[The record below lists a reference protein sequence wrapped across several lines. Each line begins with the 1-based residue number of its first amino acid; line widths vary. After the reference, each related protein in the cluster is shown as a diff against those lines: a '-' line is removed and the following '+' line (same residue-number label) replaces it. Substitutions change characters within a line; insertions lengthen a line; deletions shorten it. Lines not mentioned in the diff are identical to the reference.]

1 MHRRTFLHLA
11 LGTAAATATGV
22 RSRPAGAQFAPGPF
36 AHGVASGDPLPDR
49 VIIWTRLTPAPDAT
63 PGSGAGAPT
72 EVRYELAAD
81 EAMTRVVGTGTVTT
95 DPASDH
101 TVHVDVDG
109 LAPFTTYWYRFSAS
123 DLGPE
128 AVSDVGRLRTA
139 PAAGGAIDAVRF
151 GVVSCSNL
159 EEGFFTSYRHL
170 AGRDDLDAVLHL
182 GDYLYEYAA
191 GPTEAALATA
201 GRRHDPPGEIVTL
214 EDYRRRHANYRVD
227 ADLRALTTAHP
238 IICVWDD
245 HEVANGAWREG
256 AQNHQPGTEGDFDT
270 RRLAAYQAYF
280 EWLPIR
286 RPDPD
291 GDPTRLY
298 RRFTFGD
305 LVELFM
311 IDGRQYRD
319 EPAGG
324 VLSGEVGDPVIDD
337 ADRPFLGD
345 EQLAWLRDAMSGSG
359 AAWKVVGNQVVF
371 APVLLTPALAAAAG
385 PLLGSLGLDDLP
397 ALSAPVIVNGDQWD
411 GYQVAQRALVE
422 TFTGVDDVV
431 VLTGDIHSSWANE
444 IPRDAATYTVDR
456 ELGTG
461 SAGVE
466 FVCPSITS
474 DGFAERF
481 GSADTA
487 RLLTT
492 GVQAGN
498 PWVRYLDGVFHG
510 YGVLDVTADRVQYD
524 FWGVTSRDDPD
535 TEVTFREAFQSERG
549 TKLLTPA
556 AGPLPDRAR
565 APTLPADASSEDAAP
580 APDDSDDSDD
590 GDGALAAGGPV
601 NDTVVTV
608 AVAGVLATTAVAVR
622 AARRTAHRHDSATP
636 PS

>member
-1 MHRRTFLHLA
+1 VHRRTFLHLA
-11 LGTAAATATGV
+11 LGTAAATA
-22 RSRPAGAQFAPGPF
+22 AGARTHRAAAQLAAGPF

-49 VIIWTRLTPAPDAT
+49 VIVWTRLTPSSDAT
-63 PGSGAGAPT
+63 PGSGTGAPT
-72 EVRYELAAD
+72 EVRYEVAAD
-81 EAMTRVVGTGTVTT
+81 EAMTRVVRTGTVTT

-101 TVHVDVDG
+101 TVNVDVDG
-109 LAPFTTYWYRFSAS
+109 LVPFTTYWYRFVAPG
-123 DLGPE
+123 LGPD
-128 AVSDVGRLRTA
+128 AVSEVGRLRTA
-139 PAAGGAIDAVRF
+139 PAADDANDAVRF

-159 EEGFFTSYRHL
+159 EDGFFTSYRHL

-182 GDYLYEYAA
+182 GDYLYEYGA
-191 GPTEAALATA
+191 GPTEPALVSA
-201 GRRHDPPGEIVTL
+201 GRRHDPPGEIVTV
-214 EDYRRRHANYRVD
+214 EDYRRRHANYRTD

-238 IICVWDD
+238 VICVWDD
-245 HEVANGAWREG
+245 HEVANGTWREG
-256 AQNHQPGTEGDFDT
+256 AQNHQPGTEGDFDA

-286 RPDPD
+286 RPDPT

-324 VLSGEVGDPVIDD
+324 VLAGEVADPVVDD
-337 ADRPFLGD
+337 PDRPFLG
-345 EQLAWLRDAMSGSG
+345 EGQRAWLEDGMTAST

-385 PLLGSLGLDDLP
+385 PLLASLGIDDLP
-397 ALSAPVIVNGDQWD
+397 AVSDSAIVNGDQWD
-411 GYQVAQRALVE
+411 GYQVEQRALVE
-422 TFTGVDDVV
+422 AFAGVDDVV

-444 IPRDAATYTVDR
+444 IPIDAATYAADR
-456 ELGTG
+456 ALGTG

-466 FVCPSITS
+466 LVCPSITS

-487 RLLTT
+487 RLLAT

-498 PWVRYLDGVFHG
+498 PWVRYLDGIFHG

-524 FWGVTSRDDPD
+524 FWGVTSRADPD
-535 TEVTFREAFQSERG
+535 AEVTFREAFQSERG
-549 TKLLTPA
+549 SKLLAPGP
-556 AGPLPDRAR
+556 GPLPDRAM
-565 APTLPADASSEDAAP
+565 APTLPSDEGAAAP
-580 APDDSDDSDD
+580 DGGDD
-590 GDGALAAGGPV
+590 GGADDDALAVGGPV
-601 NDTVVTV
+601 DDTVVTV
-608 AVAGVLATTAVAVR
+608 AVAGVLASTALAVGLARR
-622 AARRTAHRHDSATP
+622 AAHRPARTDP
-636 PS
+636 PP